1 MQPLDLLPPF
11 EETRPGKPLPP
22 TPLSPPYLHD
32 WHLPTA
38 PLTIAQFAFDS
49 HFFSNPDS
57 LFSQLD
63 EQLSRNSQIE
73 VEPVREE
80 EITPEMFPSPP
91 TQEEIDAYKCRPLP
105 DPPTPSSMSSPLR
118 HPQLQQIHFD
128 TSFSRTQSSLALPEC
143 FAQSHTMLS
152 CPSQIEVGALRTEIP
167 ATRPASMES
176 QEREREGGRWGESPK
191 SPLKKMKDFVGRLRV
206 GRRKESLDIGEGG
219 GGEGKR

>member
-1 MQPLDLLPPF
+1 VSHHVNGSLICMHAANRAWEQEFRRHFGEAACCPVQTYDSVVLWRNKIPLRPRKTKATVTLLSLETRTIGKKMQPLDLLPPF

-22 TPLSPPYLHD
+22 TPQSPPYLHD

-80 EITPEMFPSPP
+80 EITPE
-91 TQEEIDAYKCRPLP
+91 
-105 DPPTPSSMSSPLR
+105 
-118 HPQLQQIHFD
+118 
-128 TSFSRTQSSLALPEC
+128 
-143 FAQSHTMLS
+143 
-152 CPSQIEVGALRTEIP
+152 
-167 ATRPASMES
+167 
-176 QEREREGGRWGESPK
+176 
-191 SPLKKMKDFVGRLRV
+191 
-206 GRRKESLDIGEGG
+206 
-219 GGEGKR
+219 